1 MALLSKKS
9 SFFFTFIVS
18 ALFLHATEPVLN
30 SSSVQNWET
39 ETIDSVISLDIDK
52 TGLRLPSDRNE
63 SFYIIER
70 YIPSRLKN
78 IYLSIIVDSSHR
90 LGNYLAE
97 QKVDLNS
104 LNAVIEKG
112 KRTPPYFSTDLK
124 HAVVK
129 NTTRTHE
136 IAKLFI
142 KHKIPYTPAVPPS
155 TPVSKVYS
163 GILIDARGFLPVH
176 GEYVKEKL
184 RPCIFPKIW
193 DTEMS
198 QIYEKNMV
206 DPALALNKSIAVYSS
221 TLDESA
227 YRDRIGTTP
236 LRILA
241 RGVFGQNRTDPII
254 SAEDSGQI
262 LSRPENLKLLKE
274 GKIVIIC
281 DPEVLRITEPFTPPD
296 ENYYFAYRDIER
308 LLKENKPQG
317 LELSNPDNVI
327 KITLQDIHFIAD
339 QADILPSELGKI
351 DIIAEAL
358 LKTGPYTTF
367 LIEGH
372 TADLN
377 KPDDQQI
384 LSVQRAEKI
393 AEELSK
399 RGIARRRFTTTGY
412 GSTQPIAP
420 SDTPE
425 NRARNRRVEISV
437 IRE

>member
-1 MALLSKKS
+1 MVLFFKKKIL
-9 SFFFTFIVS
+9 FFACILS
-18 ALFLHATEPVLN
+18 ALALHPSEPALN
-30 SSSVQNWET
+30 SASVQNWET

-52 TGLRLPSDRNE
+52 TGLKLPSDRNE
-63 SFYIIER
+63 AFHIIER
-70 YIPSRLKN
+70 YIPSQLKD
-78 IYLSIIVDSSHR
+78 IYLSIIVDSSNR

-97 QKVDLNS
+97 KKVNLNS
-104 LNAVIEKG
+104 LNEVIEKG

-124 HAVVK
+124 NAIVK
-129 NTTRTHE
+129 NTTMTHE

-142 KHKIPYTPAVPPS
+142 KHKIPYTPAIPPS

-184 RPCIFPKIW
+184 HPCIFPKIW
-193 DTEMS
+193 DTGMS

-206 DPALALNKSIAVYSS
+206 DPNIALNKSIVVYSS

-227 YRDRIGTTP
+227 YRNTIGTTP
-236 LRILA
+236 LRIVA

-254 SAEDSGQI
+254 STEDSGQI

-274 GKIVIIC
+274 GKIVILC
-281 DPEVLRITEPFTPPD
+281 DPDALRVTEPFNPPD
-296 ENYYFAYRDIER
+296 ENYYFTYRDIEL
-308 LLKENKPQG
+308 LLKEKSPGG
-317 LELSNPDNVI
+317 LELSNPKNII
-327 KITLQDIHFIAD
+327 KITIHDIHFVAD
-339 QADILPSELGKI
+339 QADILPSELSKI

-372 TADLN
+372 TADL
-377 KPDDQQI
+377 KRPKDQQV

-399 RGIARRRFTTTGY
+399 RGIARRRFTTEGY
-412 GSTQPIAP
+412 GSTKPIAP
-420 SDTPE
+420 SDTAE